1 VPETVIVASF
11 LSLLQ
16 VFSRCFTSPSLQTF
30 QVLASGWVH
39 TLGRHTV
46 TATVRSANAVGWK
59 HISSF
64 HRFFSKARWATD
76 QVGLVV
82 VRLVDALVDKSE
94 PLVVPIDDTLGR
106 HTGKQIAAASMHRD
120 PLLST
125 GKLVYFHW
133 GHLWVVAGINLRAFG
148 KTWCLPVLFRLYRG
162 KKRCLAEKRTY
173 RKTTQLAAELIAL
186 LAGTLPHRQIMVV
199 GDAAYTNHATM
210 KRRPANVTLIGRC
223 RLDAAL
229 YRPAPVRRAKQMGRP
244 RVRGARLP
252 SPGALAERTKTRW
265 QRVQVQV
272 YGELVRVRV
281 LVIDALWYVAA
292 GSELVRLVVVR
303 DFPGHDK
310 DDVFVCTDPSLDT
323 KPIIETFSN
332 RWALE
337 VTFQETKGKLGLED
351 PQNRTERAVERTAPL
366 ALWLYTLVVIWYVGV
381 GNRLRVAKTQMLP
394 WYRQK
399 AGPAFS
405 DMLATLRRAS
415 WAERLVNPCAANPT
429 LRKALAPLL
438 HYLEAAA

>member
-1 VPETVIVASF
+1 VPDTVIVASF

-16 VFSRCFTSPSLQTF
+16 VFSPCFTRPSFQTF
-30 QVLASGWVH
+30 QVLGSGWVH

-64 HRFFSKARWATD
+64 HRFFSQARWVTD
-76 QVGLVV
+76 EVGLVIA
-82 VRLVDALVDKSE
+82 RLVDALVEKSK
-94 PLVVPIDDTLGR
+94 PLVVPVDDTLGR
-106 HTGKQIAAASMHRD
+106 HTGKKIAGASMHRD

-125 GKLVYFHW
+125 GKLVFFHW
-133 GHLWVVAGINLRAFG
+133 GHLWVVLGINVHAFG

-162 KKRCLAEKRTY
+162 KKVCLAQKRKY
-173 RKTTQLAAELIAL
+173 RKTTELAAELIAL
-186 LAGTLPHRQIMVV
+186 LAKSLPHRKIMVV

-229 YRPAPVRRAKQMGRP
+229 YALPPARDPKHRGRP
-244 RVRGARLP
+244 RLRGARLA
-252 SPGALAERTKTRW
+252 SPGARADAKKTPWR
-265 QRVQVQV
+265 RVEVTV
-272 YGELVRVRV
+272 YGKTVRVRV

-292 GSELVRLVVVR
+292 GSELMRLVVVR
-303 DFPGHDK
+303 DYPGHDK
-310 DDVFVCTDPSLDT
+310 DDVFVSTNPSLDANT
-323 KPIIETFSN
+323 IVETFSN

-366 ALWLYTLVVIWYVGV
+366 ALWLYTLVVIWYVGI
-381 GNRLRVAKTQMLP
+381 GTRLRVARTKTLP
-394 WYRQK
+394 WYPHK
-399 AGPAFS
+399 VAPAFS
-405 DMLATLRRAS
+405 DMIATLRRAS
-415 WAERLVNPCAANPT
+415 WAERLLDPCSANPT
-429 LRKALAPLL
+429 LRKTIAPLL
-438 HYLEAAA
+438 HYLDAAA